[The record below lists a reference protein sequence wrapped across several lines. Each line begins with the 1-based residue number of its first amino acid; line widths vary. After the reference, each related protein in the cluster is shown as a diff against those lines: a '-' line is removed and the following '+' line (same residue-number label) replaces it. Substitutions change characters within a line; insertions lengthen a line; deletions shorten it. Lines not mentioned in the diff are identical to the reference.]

1 MPAHPFDLTGRVA
14 VLTGAAGHLGASLA
28 RALAQAGAQ
37 VVLTG
42 RRVAPLRALAR
53 ELGPLGLAQS
63 LDVRSAASVERL
75 VRTLTRRTGRVDILV
90 NNAYAGGGG
99 RVDEASAG
107 EFAQAYDVAVIG
119 AFRLAQALHSLLAAA
134 GGGSVIN
141 IASMYGLVSPDPRIY
156 RDGLKANPAFYGAA
170 KAGLLQFTRHLA
182 CEWAPDGIRVN
193 AISPG
198 PFPAPAV
205 QQAHPAFIRRLAE
218 KVPLGRVGKPE
229 ELGGAVVFLASD
241 AASFVTGSNLV
252 VDGGWTAW

>member
-1 MPAHPFDLTGRVA
+1 MGPHPFDLTGRVA
-14 VLTGAAGHLGASLA
+14 VLTGAAGHLGSAAA
-28 RALAQAGAQ
+28 RALALAGAQ
-37 VVLTG
+37 VVLAG
-42 RRVAPLRALAR
+42 RRVEPLRALAR
-53 ELGPLGLAQS
+53 ELGDRGLAIA
-63 LDVRSAASVERL
+63 LDVRSDASVERL
-75 VRTLTRRTGRVDILV
+75 VRTLGRRPGRVDILV

-99 RVDEASAG
+99 RVDESSADD
-107 EFAQAYDVAVIG
+107 FAQAYEVAVVG
-119 AFRLAQALHSLLAAA
+119 AFRLARALHPLLAAS
-134 GGGSVIN
+134 GRGTVIN

-205 QQAHPAFIRRLAE
+205 QKSNPAFIRRLKQ

-241 AASFVTGSNLV
+241 GASFMTGANLV